1 MQVVLN
7 KTQIDQKIMRL
18 AHQILENSLEEKMI
32 FIAGIFGNGAR
43 IAKELGRIIQE
54 NSDHQVTV
62 FEIKMNKEQPLTEDI
77 TISIDAN
84 LLLNGFIVL
93 VDDVIN
99 SGSTMQYALM
109 KLLEKP
115 VKAIKTDSLVDRRHR
130 RYPIKS
136 DFVGITLSTTMKERV
151 EMDLDKEDYFAYLV

>member
-18 AHQILENSLEEKMI
+18 AHQILENSLEEKTI
-32 FIAGIFGNGAR
+32 FIAGIFGNGMR

-62 FEIKMNKEQPLTEDI
+62 FEIKMNKEQPLNEAI

-115 VKAIKTDSLVDRRHR
+115 VKAIKTVSLVDRRHR

-151 EMDLDKEDYFAYLV
+151 EMDLDKEDYFADLV